1 MHPSGQLTA
10 LHHAVLTGWTALHH
24 SASLASHTTTDLLLV
39 CGADRLAKD
48 KEVST
53 YTLYTLRSS
62 IT

>member
-1 MHPSGQLTA
+1 
-10 LHHAVLTGWTALHH
+10 VLTGWTALHH

-53 YTLYTLRSS
+53 SNHPLHLRIDLLRTILS
-62 IT
+62 